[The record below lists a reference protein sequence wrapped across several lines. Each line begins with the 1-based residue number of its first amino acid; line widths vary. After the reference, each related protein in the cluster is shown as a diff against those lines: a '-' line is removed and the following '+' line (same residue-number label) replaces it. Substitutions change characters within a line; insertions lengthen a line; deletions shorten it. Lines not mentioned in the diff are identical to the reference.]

1 VIAGPSGA
9 GKGTVIRR
17 LREREPDLWFSV
29 SYATRPPR
37 PGEVE
42 GVDYH
47 FVDRDEFVALQEADG
62 FLESFEV
69 YGDLKGTPRGPV
81 EAHLAAGDDV
91 LLEIDTQGALAVR
104 EAYPEAVLV
113 FVKAPSRD
121 EQRRRVLGRAVEV
134 PEDVEQRLAAAEA
147 EEAQAA
153 AFDAVVVNDDV
164 DAAAEQ
170 VAGIL
175 SARRTAGDA

>member
-9 GKGTVIRR
+9 GKGTVIRK
-17 LREREPDLWFSV
+17 LLEREPGTWFSV
-29 SYATRPPR
+29 SYATRAPR
-37 PGEVE
+37 PGEEE

-47 FVDRDEFVALQEADG
+47 FVDRPEFLALRDAGG

-69 YGDLKGTPRGPV
+69 YGDLKGTPREPV
-81 EAHLAAGDDV
+81 ERHLAGGDDV
-91 LLEIDTQGALAVR
+91 LLELDIQGALAVR
-104 EAYPEAVLV
+104 EQYPEALLV

-134 PEDVEQRLAAAEA
+134 PEDVEQRLGAAEA

-153 AFDAVVVNDDV
+153 QFDAVVVNDDV
-164 DAAAEQ
+164 DTAVDQ

-175 SARRTAGDA
+175 AARRSGP

>member
-1 VIAGPSGA
+1 
-9 GKGTVIRR
+9 
-17 LREREPDLWFSV
+17 LLEREPGLWFSV
-29 SYATRPPR
+29 SYATRAAR

-47 FVDRDEFVALQEADG
+47 FVDRQDFLALRDADG
-62 FLESFEV
+62 FLEWFEV

-91 LLEIDTQGALAVR
+91 LLEVDIQGALAVR
-104 EAYPEAVLV
+104 ERYPEAVLV

-121 EQRRRVLGRAVEV
+121 EQRRRMLGRPVEV
-134 PEDVEQRLAAAEA
+134 PEDVEQRLAAAEV
-147 EEAQAA
+147 EEAAA
-153 AFDAVVVNDDV
+153 TDFDVVVVNDDV
-164 DAAAEQ
+164 DAAVDR

-175 SARRTAGDA
+175 GARRSER